1 MRVEITL
8 LGEFGV
14 RVDGTA
20 VDPRSW
26 ERRHAAS
33 LVKLLALAPGRR
45 LHREQCLDAIWPELG
60 VDEAGPRLHKA
71 AHYARKALGD
81 RDAIVLRRDE
91 VALFPNGDVTIDVI
105 DFEALAD
112 RALHH
117 DDPGPLAAALD
128 CYGGPLLPADPYE
141 PWADARRE
149 HARRLHVSLLRRAQR
164 WDALLAEEPADEDAH
179 VALMRAYI
187 ARGDRRAAL
196 RQYERMDRALRDE
209 LGMVPSEEATRLRD
223 ETLAVLPRAI
233 EPASAFDGNLVGR
246 EHELEVLTD
255 LLGAVDA
262 GRGRAV
268 LVSGPPGAGKS
279 ALVEQL
285 GSRATALGWRCGIG
299 GAAAIE
305 GAWPYAPVL
314 EAMADL
320 GRRHPTLLDGLD
332 DSYRS
337 EIDRAR
343 RGDETAGAG
352 ESAEASRR
360 PVGGRRFG
368 HQRLFVAASELMR
381 LAASGPGLLLVIDDA
396 HDADDASLRLLHYLA
411 RTAAEARVLIAIV
424 RRSNVD
430 APQLDEVRASLQQR
444 DALTEVD
451 VRPLDIDATRTLVTR
466 LRPGSTEETVAR
478 IATISG
484 GNPFAIIEL
493 SQRDGEEQGASP
505 IGGIDGPT
513 RDALQR
519 VAIAG
524 MQFDT
529 DEFVALSGL
538 PETDAF
544 ARLDTALAGRVV
556 EWADAGYRFR
566 HALVRDA
573 LLADLPPHRQRAIHR
588 DAARQLAALG
598 ASDARVGFHLLRA
611 GDPEAVAYLL
621 RAAEGEA
628 TIGAYRDA
636 LALVESVGD
645 RASTEQLV
653 RIAALRGDLLFA
665 LGDPAAVA
673 AYRDAL
679 NLMAPAGSSSE
690 DRPDHERRLLRAK
703 LGRAALYSGDVA
715 LAGTALRDLDLR
727 DDAADSTIMLAQA
740 NYAYSTGDVATAT
753 ELAAQARELVEFE
766 REDWQL
772 LDLIALQGLLAHN
785 RGEWFEQLR
794 HELRRTHDSPYLA
807 NAVFDGHLCVA
818 EYLLYGPVPYSE
830 VLALAD
836 SLRATATRAG
846 ALRAVAF
853 AAALA
858 GEAALL
864 AGDLTRA
871 EHELQEAVDLH
882 REISASAGEAHSLQR
897 MAELRVAQ
905 GRNAEARDLLQRAL
919 PLARWSS
926 ITLHLL
932 QRIYGTM
939 IRAASS
945 PAEARAVV
953 AIADTA
959 LGQDDYCTLCQVM
972 YAVPAAIACADVRD
986 LETAMSHYAVAE
998 KSAQL
1003 WHGTAWQAATLE
1015 ARAHLAAARDDP
1027 SAAADLLDRAA
1038 LEFAGAGQPIDAA
1051 RCRSGL
1057 RVASP

>member
-1 MRVEITL
+1 M
-8 LGEFGV
+8 
-14 RVDGTA
+14 
-20 VDPRSW
+20 
-26 ERRHAAS
+26 
-33 LVKLLALAPGRR
+33 
-45 LHREQCLDAIWPELG
+45 
-60 VDEAGPRLHKA
+60 
-71 AHYARKALGD
+71 
-81 RDAIVLRRDE
+81 
-91 VALFPNGDVTIDVI
+91 
-105 DFEALAD
+105 
-112 RALHH
+112 
-117 DDPGPLAAALD
+117 
-128 CYGGPLLPADPYE
+128 
-141 PWADARRE
+141 
-149 HARRLHVSLLRRAQR
+149 
-164 WDALLAEEPADEDAH
+164 
-179 VALMRAYI
+179 
-187 ARGDRRAAL
+187 
-196 RQYERMDRALRDE
+196 
-209 LGMVPSEEATRLRD
+209 
-223 ETLAVLPRAI
+223 
-233 EPASAFDGNLVGR
+233 
-246 EHELEVLTD
+246 
-255 LLGAVDA
+255 
-262 GRGRAV
+262 
-268 LVSGPPGAGKS
+268 
-279 ALVEQL
+279 
-285 GSRATALGWRCGIG
+285 
-299 GAAAIE
+299 
-305 GAWPYAPVL
+305 
-314 EAMADL
+314 
-320 GRRHPTLLDGLD
+320 
-332 DSYRS
+332 
-337 EIDRAR
+337 
-343 RGDETAGAG
+343 
-352 ESAEASRR
+352 
-360 PVGGRRFG
+360 
-368 HQRLFVAASELMR
+368 
-381 LAASGPGLLLVIDDA
+381 
-396 HDADDASLRLLHYLA
+396 
-411 RTAAEARVLIAIV
+411 LIAIV

-430 APQLDEVRASLQQR
+430 APQLDEIRASLQQR

-451 VRPLDIDATRTLVTR
+451 VRPLDLDATRTLVTR
-466 LRPGSTEETVAR
+466 FRPGSTEEAVAR

-505 IGGIDGPT
+505 VGGIDGPT

-538 PETDAF
+538 PEAAAF

-645 RASTEQLV
+645 RASTEQLA
-653 RIAALRGDLLFA
+653 RIATLRGDLLFA

-679 NLMAPAGSSSE
+679 NLTASAGSSSD

-703 LGRAALYSGDVA
+703 LGRAALYSGDVG

-727 DDAADSTIMLAQA
+727 NDAADSTIMLARA
-740 NYAYSTGDVATAT
+740 NYAYSTGDIETAT
-753 ELAAQARELVEFE
+753 ELAAQARELVEFD

-882 REISASAGEAHSLQR
+882 REISATAGEAHSLQR

-972 YAVPAAIACADVRD
+972 YAIPATIACADVARSRD
-986 LETAMSHYAVAE
+986 GDVALRRRRE
-998 KSAQL
+998 V
-1003 WHGTAWQAATLE
+1003 GAAL
-1015 ARAHLAAARDDP
+1015 ARD
-1027 SAAADLLDRAA
+1027 
-1038 LEFAGAGQPIDAA
+1038 
-1051 RCRSGL
+1051 
-1057 RVASP
+1057 RVACRDARGARPPRRGTRRSERGGRSAR